1 VTAYAADG
9 TVSTGY
15 TGTVHFSSSDA
26 FAALPADYTFTGTD
40 AGVHQFS
47 VMLTTAGS
55 QGVTAAD
62 PSTGSLSA
70 SQTLTI
76 SPAPAATLSLSG
88 LSSAT
93 AGALQT
99 ATVTLVDPYGN
110 VATGYTGAVHFSST
124 DALASLPADYAFT
137 GADAGVHQFSVALKK
152 AGSQSVTAADTG
164 NGSLTAAQTLTIS
177 PAAAASLT
185 LSGLTNSIAGTGQ
198 TATVALYDAYGN
210 TASGYRGTMAFS
222 SSDVQAALPASYT
235 FTGGDAGVH
244 RFSVT
249 LKTAGLQAVTARDA
263 TASALASTQMIQITA
278 ASAANVRIVVPS
290 TAKANQPFTAT
301 VTLRDQ
307 FANLA
312 SGYRGALH
320 FTSSDLV
327 AQTLGDLPPDYTFT
341 SGDAG
346 THTFSVKLATIG
358 SQTITVRDTA
368 NGALTVT
375 SGSIT
380 VTLM

>member
-1 VTAYAADG
+1 
-9 TVSTGY
+9 
-15 TGTVHFSSSDA
+15 
-26 FAALPADYTFTGTD
+26 
-40 AGVHQFS
+40 
-47 VMLTTAGS
+47 
-55 QGVTAAD
+55 
-62 PSTGSLSA
+62 
-70 SQTLTI
+70 
-76 SPAPAATLSLSG
+76 
-88 LSSAT
+88 
-93 AGALQT
+93 
-99 ATVTLVDPYGN
+99 
-110 VATGYTGAVHFSST
+110 
-124 DALASLPADYAFT
+124 
-137 GADAGVHQFSVALKK
+137 
-152 AGSQSVTAADTG
+152 
-164 NGSLTAAQTLTIS
+164 
-177 PAAAASLT
+177 
-185 LSGLTNSIAGTGQ
+185 
-198 TATVALYDAYGN
+198 
-210 TASGYRGTMAFS
+210 
-222 SSDVQAALPASYT
+222 
-235 FTGGDAGVH
+235 
-244 RFSVT
+244 
-249 LKTAGLQAVTARDA
+249 
-263 TASALASTQMIQITA
+263 MIQITA